1 MADLICFHDP
11 EDENPWF
18 SNWYR
23 SDFYLGGTT
32 FTSMEQYMMAHKA
45 GLFGDGEAMQA
56 ILSTDDPAEIKA
68 WGRRVR
74 GYNARI
80 WNGLRQ
86 IIVYEGLVE
95 KFRQNVELRRHLL
108 DTGDATLAECSAADR
123 IWGNGVAISDPRRFD
138 MGQWTGQNLMGFTLM
153 LVREAL
159 R

>member
-74 GYNARI
+74 GYNDRI

-95 KFRQNVELRRHLL
+95 KFRQNV
-108 DTGDATLAECSAADR
+108 
-123 IWGNGVAISDPRRFD
+123 
-138 MGQWTGQNLMGFTLM
+138 
-153 LVREAL
+153 
-159 R
+159 

>member
-74 GYNARI
+74 GYNDRI

-123 IWGNGVAISDPRRFD
+123 IRSGSSPRTQAYAQAPQSSPISAQMTLPGRF
-138 MGQWTGQNLMGFTLM
+138 GASTW
-153 LVREAL
+153 
-159 R
+159 